1 MQDHLLIYLRALKY
15 MNISNSCG
23 KLENSPNMET
33 NTNCTTQGCPEY
45 YLFKKS
51 KSTSPSPPKKEKES
65 AKTKRPVLLDL
76 FDVQSFCMINFFT
89 IIIDMLKGIFVLF
102 DKTVHFKHCSFWL
115 RLKAFCF
122 GKTAERLSATM

>member
-1 MQDHLLIYLRALKY
+1 

-23 KLENSPNMET
+23 KESWKNSPNMEK
-33 NTNCTTQGCPEY
+33 NINCTTQGCPEY

-76 FDVQSFCMINFFT
+76 FDVQSFCMIFFT

-102 DKTVHFKHCSFWL
+102 DKTMHFKHCNFWP

-122 GKTAERLSATM
+122 GKTAERLSTTM